1 MVKELNFPSISLENK
16 SKGYGGNQEWFHQ
29 NWKRQAGCGS
39 TSGANLAAY
48 YASIDNRMI
57 ELYKGNHSNFSKSE
71 YLQAMEEMFQY
82 MKPGILGYP
91 FIHKFSKQFVKFC
104 KERGVRMEATILK
117 KYHTSQEA
125 FQFVKHS
132 IDAGQPIALLVLFH
146 RAMQLRQDNWHWM
159 TITGYVEAT
168 EQNITQIIRSN
179 YGKREVVNSEVLFE
193 VHNRNV
199 IRMVR
204 FQKIIEV

>member
-1 MVKELNFPSISLENK
+1 MVKELNFPSISLEDK

-57 ELYKGNHSNFSKSE
+57 ELYKGNRSNFSKRE
-71 YLQAMEEMFQY
+71 YLQAMEEMFRY

-104 KERGVRMEATILK
+104 EERGVRMEATILK
-117 KYHTSQEA
+117 KYHTTQEA
-125 FQFVKHS
+125 FQFVKDS
-132 IDAGQPIALLVLFH
+132 IDVGQPIALLVLFH
-146 RAMQLRQDNWHWM
+146 RAKQLIQDNWHWM
-159 TITGYVEAT
+159 TITGYVEDT

-193 VHNRNV
+193 VHSRNV
-199 IRMVR
+199 VRMVC
-204 FQKIIEV
+204 FQKII